1 MFGAFSTAW
10 TTVALLLTGP
20 AYHLGT
26 QAVWL
31 LVLVGAGSVL
41 ATPAAGRRIDRN
53 GPDPVSL
60 VCFIGVLAA
69 TAVLTL
75 ASLHGAAGLVALG
88 AGMLLLDV
96 SVQCSQA
103 AN

>member
-1 MFGAFSTAW
+1 VPRLRRSCLNQALMFGAFSTAW

-41 ATPAAGRRIDRN
+41 AAGSGRGGQRAGHPGGWTTDRSERP
-53 GPDPVSL
+53 GPS
-60 VCFIGVLAA
+60 
-69 TAVLTL
+69 
-75 ASLHGAAGLVALG
+75 
-88 AGMLLLDV
+88 
-96 SVQCSQA
+96 
-103 AN
+103 